1 MKGNQKNILIGMIV
15 VAVLIVLAAYKFF
28 YSADVEK
35 ADQVQND
42 IKGLETRLNEL
53 TQKVANRMMY
63 ENGID
68 KSEKIIKEVLTLYG
82 PGNTAEKTIMMI
94 VDLCQRTGCT
104 VSNVAFY
111 DDASVYESVKTDEEG
126 NPEIQVFKGGAAISL
141 TSGYTQLKKI
151 MDFINSYPERMNVE
165 NFGTKYDSKKGLLS
179 TSMVINLYAAKDEN
193 HTYVE
198 PEIEDIELSTVNI
211 FKTKEAGEE
220 ELSEGEMGE
229 NPSEQPTEE

>member
-42 IKGLETRLNEL
+42 IKGLETRLSEL

-68 KSEKIIKEVLTLYG
+68 KSGKIIKEVLSLYG

-104 VSNVAFY
+104 VSNMSFY
-111 DDASVYESVKTDEEG
+111 DDTSVYESVKTDEEG
-126 NPEIQVFKGGAAISL
+126 NPDIQVFKGGAAVSL

-165 NFGTKYDSKKGLLS
+165 NFSTKYDSKTGLLS
-179 TSMVINLYAAKDEN
+179 TNMVINLYAAKDED
-193 HTYVE
+193 HVYVE
-198 PEIEDIELSTVNI
+198 PVVEDIELSTVNI
-211 FKTKEAGEE
+211 FKTKEVGEE
-220 ELSEGEMGE
+220 ELPEGETGE
-229 NPSEQPTEE
+229 NPAEQPTEE

>member
-42 IKGLETRLNEL
+42 IKGLETRLSEL

-63 ENGID
+63 ENGIE
-68 KSEKIIKEVLTLYG
+68 KSGKIIKEVLKLYG

-104 VSNVAFY
+104 VSNMSFY
-111 DDASVYESVKTDEEG
+111 DDTSVYESVKTDEEG
-126 NPEIQVFKGGAAISL
+126 NPDIQVFKGGVAVSL

-165 NFGTKYDSKKGLLS
+165 NFSTKYDSKTGLLS
-179 TSMVINLYAAKDEN
+179 TNMVINLYAAKDED
-193 HTYVE
+193 HVYVE
-198 PEIEDIELSTVNI
+198 PIVEDIELSTVNI
-211 FKTKEAGEE
+211 FKTKEVGEE
-220 ELSEGEMGE
+220 ELPEGEIGE
-229 NPSEQPTEE
+229 NPTEQPTEE